1 MPEVNLAY
9 QSVAQQIAQN
19 TQTLGNLSAT
29 RYPSPVSTV
38 EKLIDLNSSKSVQTY
53 VFPGDIPKHHFSIYE
68 YSITR
73 ATGRQLQQIYVLPL
87 PRTLSDSK
95 SINYNDGFNIIG
107 SLSTLAAIGAQFT
120 KTAQEGLEIGS
131 RMLEGLISGTGQ
143 AAIKTISGGGLT
155 LNNLNMVTLDIPQFQ
170 RFSLDFILAPK
181 TKKESDELNMIIFN
195 LKKYSH
201 PEGSWEAFGVKLVL
215 KFPRIYLMAFNPSPK
230 YLYKFKPCVI
240 ENITINY
247 APSGTAFYKVDGE
260 SVPESVHMHL
270 QCKELEV
277 WVQENFKSDMQQPQQ
292 PTNDPFDSISNRGW
306 YGLK

>member
-1 MPEVNLAY
+1 MPTAF
-9 QSVAQQIAQN
+9 QDVALQIVQN
-19 TQTLGNLSAT
+19 TQTLGDLANT
-29 RYPSPVSTV
+29 RYPSPQSVADKIASSY
-38 EKLIDLNSSKSVQTY
+38 DNNSISTY

-68 YSITR
+68 YSITGVT
-73 ATGRQLQQIYVLPL
+73 ARQLQQIYVLPL
-87 PRTLSDSK
+87 PRTLTDSK

-107 SLSTLAAIGAQFT
+107 SIGALVAAGGNLAGGVKGGVVATAGQFLLQSVQG
-120 KTAQEGLEIGS
+120 A
-131 RMLEGLISGTGQ
+131 GQ
-143 AAIKTISGGGLT
+143 AAIKTLSGGGLS

-260 SVPESVHMHL
+260 SVPEAVHMHL

-277 WVQENFKSDMQQPQQ
+277 WIQENFKSSMQQP
-292 PTNDPFDSISNRGW
+292 TSNPFDSISYSGM
-306 YGLK
+306 YGFQNK